1 MANDRVQVIDRSID
15 LLEALAHGP
24 SSLTEICR
32 QTGLSKG
39 TAFRLL
45 AGLSARGMVMKD
57 PVGNSYV
64 LGPGLLRLV
73 QDALS
78 GIGAVVTV
86 GSKALRELSE
96 RTGETVALHVQV
108 GVERVCVEEIPS
120 AHSIRYSS
128 LAGSTAPIWN
138 GATGIVLLAFA
149 TPDRRRRTLED
160 LGDSIPEDERL
171 DLEAKVTRARR
182 DGYSIS
188 TGERVPGATAISVPI
203 PSDLMLLSLSVLGP
217 EDRLSPA
224 TLKGFLQPMRR
235 TADHLTAVLN
245 AQSEQAYRELV

>member
-15 LLEALAHGP
+15 LLEALAQGP

-73 QDALS
+73 QDALA

-86 GSKALRELSE
+86 GSNALRELSE
-96 RTGETVALHVQV
+96 RTGETVALDVQV
-108 GVERVCVEEIPS
+108 GVERVCVEEI
-120 AHSIRYSS
+120 
-128 LAGSTAPIWN
+128 
-138 GATGIVLLAFA
+138 
-149 TPDRRRRTLED
+149 
-160 LGDSIPEDERL
+160 
-171 DLEAKVTRARR
+171 
-182 DGYSIS
+182 
-188 TGERVPGATAISVPI
+188 
-203 PSDLMLLSLSVLGP
+203 
-217 EDRLSPA
+217 
-224 TLKGFLQPMRR
+224 
-235 TADHLTAVLN
+235 
-245 AQSEQAYRELV
+245 